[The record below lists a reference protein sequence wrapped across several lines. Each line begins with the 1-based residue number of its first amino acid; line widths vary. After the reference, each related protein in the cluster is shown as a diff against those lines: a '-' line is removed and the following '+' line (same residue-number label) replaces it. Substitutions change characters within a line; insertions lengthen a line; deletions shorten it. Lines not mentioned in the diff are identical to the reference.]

1 MLMSLYDCSSYG
13 SIWYSIRQS
22 VAYRR
27 QTISNTSSPG
37 TAVRIAIRREISL
50 IISVYYRHNYH
61 SIDVH
66 MQFVC

>member
-1 MLMSLYDCSSYG
+1 MLMSLYGSSSYG
-13 SIWYSIRQS
+13 TIIRYSIRQS
-22 VAYRR
+22 
-27 QTISNTSSPG
+27 ISNTSSPG

-50 IISVYYRHNYH
+50 IISVYYRHHYH